1 MVNMED
7 NKLSERCLEAV
18 FELLE
23 RNKLVMV
30 NLKGIKLGQGV
41 NQVRMNEFVK
51 RILI

>member
-1 MVNMED
+1 MDD

-23 RNKLVMV
+23 SNKQVMV